1 MKRIA
6 WFLSPLTLLA
16 CLAAQEVGTA
26 AEKRVRGVIEKT
38 RAQKSYSVTF
48 TVEVRVPDSDPMVL
62 KGQTVWV
69 NPGVLFTQ
77 YTASGGEEVRLVR
90 VGEKVWM
97 YHVLVEDW
105 VKAEEAGRPGAGRG
119 VQNPDE
125 VLAAIVK
132 ASDQAKAA
140 AKDALEM
147 KLDGAVIQK
156 VMREQATSG
165 SFDWTQSSGAVRL
178 TVGPDDLM
186 YGVKVDAEVAGT
198 DPALKGRK
206 IGYSADVRLKAYNRE
221 FALEF
226 STTDLKT
233 KKTSP
238 IPIPTFILDEIEK
251 FKGVPDELRAE
262 VKKLRPK

>member
-1 MKRIA
+1 MYRFVGI
-6 WFLSPLTLLA
+6 LA
-16 CLAAQEVGTA
+16 SLVLLAAQEGGTA
-26 AEKRVRGVIEKT
+26 AEKRVRSVIEKT
-38 RAQKSYSVTF
+38 KTQKSYSVTF
-48 TVEVRVPDSDPMVL
+48 TVEVRVPDSDPMIL

-69 NPGVLFTQ
+69 NSGVLFTQ

-125 VLAAIVK
+125 VLSAIVK
-132 ASDQAKAA
+132 AADQAKAVA
-140 AKDALEM
+140 NDALEM

-165 SFDWTQSSGAVRL
+165 SFDWAQSSGTVRL

-186 YGVKVDAEVAGT
+186 YGVKVDAQVAGT
-198 DPALKGRK
+198 DAALKGRK
-206 IGYSADVRLKAYNRE
+206 IGYSADVRLKGYNKE

-226 STTDLKT
+226 TTTDLKT
-233 KKTSP
+233 KKTTP
-238 IPIPTFILDEIEK
+238 IPMPAFILDEIEK
-251 FKGVPDELRAE
+251 VKGVPDELRAE